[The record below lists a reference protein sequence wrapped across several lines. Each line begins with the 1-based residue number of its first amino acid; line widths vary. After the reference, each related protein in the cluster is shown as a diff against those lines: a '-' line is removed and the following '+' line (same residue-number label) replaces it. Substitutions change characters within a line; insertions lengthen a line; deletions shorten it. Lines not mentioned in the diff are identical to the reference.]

1 MMGLLFSLFARLGLG
16 PLASKLV
23 SYGLLAAIAVGAWLW
38 FDARE
43 KADDKANQEIGGA
56 VQREADLKATV
67 ENVEKANEATDL
79 VRRDPARAYAECLR
93 TARTPANCQRFLP
106 RSEAP
111 NR

>member
-1 MMGLLFSLFARLGLG
+1 MPILVSLFVRLGLG
-16 PLASKLV
+16 PMAAKIASFV
-23 SYGLLAAIAVGAWLW
+23 TLAAIAIGVWLW

-43 KADDKANQEIGGA
+43 KADDRANQEIGGA
-56 VQREADLKATV
+56 VQREADLQATV
-67 ENVEKANEATDL
+67 KNVEKANEAADL

-106 RSEAP
+106 HSEAP